1 MRLRADKFRTGTVLE
16 VKGTSNVGVLDF
28 FNLNNFFFLGQLLS
42 IWITPKID
50 AGYPVGFTKSVIL
63 DLKKMDEN
71 EPIIPDWLF
80 QERSKVLSKFPYCP
94 RDEYEVKRLIDK
106 IGSFTGGKIM
116 PIVLRSTGNIKSLFP
131 LKNKV
136 GHRSC
141 VIYEG
146 RGSCKLSYIEET
158 KRNSEVRWKGH
169 KDPTGK
175 SEYAKHLIENLFSQ
189 VFLESIADCVFT
201 FL

>member
-1 MRLRADKFRTGTVLE
+1 
-16 VKGTSNVGVLDF
+16 
-28 FNLNNFFFLGQLLS
+28 
-42 IWITPKID
+42 
-50 AGYPVGFTKSVIL
+50 
-63 DLKKMDEN
+63 MDEN
-71 EPIIPDWLF
+71 EPIILDWLF
-80 QERSKVLSKFPYCP
+80 QERSKVSSKLLYCP

-106 IGSFTGGKIM
+106 IESFTGGKIM
-116 PIVLRSTGNIKSLFP
+116 LIVLRSTRSIKSLFP

-169 KDPTGK
+169 KDPAGK
-175 SEYAKHLIENLFSQ
+175 SE
-189 VFLESIADCVFT
+189 
-201 FL
+201 